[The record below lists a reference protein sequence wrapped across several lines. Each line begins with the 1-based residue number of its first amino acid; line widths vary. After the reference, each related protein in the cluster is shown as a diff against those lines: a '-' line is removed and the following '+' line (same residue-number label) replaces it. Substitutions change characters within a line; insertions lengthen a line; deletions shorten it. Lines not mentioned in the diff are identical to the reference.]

1 MTEEKDSETTFH
13 PQIHQKIICM
23 PSNFHKTTSKRW
35 RRKPGTQ
42 KGRLFSLKRGRTKY
56 KSQKERQK
64 ELETKTCPG
73 EGVVQEEKFPHSRK
87 SFHRQVCGVFWNLR
101 GQHNQKE
108 THTHTHTQYAPNHSC
123 LWRSSPD
130 TRIHY
135 QQVWTGQGGTG
146 CIISA

>member
-23 PSNFHKTTSKRW
+23 PSNFHRTTSKRW

-64 ELETKTCPG
+64 ELGIPG

-87 SFHRQVCGVFWNLR
+87 SSHRQVCGEFWNLR
-101 GQHNQKE
+101 WQHNQE
-108 THTHTHTQYAPNHSC
+108 ENTHTHNMHLTAAACGEVALT
-123 LWRSSPD
+123 LSSTTNKCGLD
-130 TRIHY
+130 REA
-135 QQVWTGQGGTG
+135 Q
-146 CIISA
+146 AA